1 VFGETRFYEFCD
13 FLVNL
18 AFTPLFLDDFSDG
31 FFGVPWEDDPVAG
44 LFFIEVLGKRLLE
57 SVFLPKAHLAEGL
70 ALADC
75 EAVSASMDSS
85 DGLAWSLHELG
96 RLSNVGFLLES
107 VPIAPEATEFAELNG
122 LDACELTLYGG
133 EEYELVLTIK
143 PESLEVAKAAVKAAG
158 GQLICIGKATKDKQ
172 ILLEANGK
180 KSTIEPR
187 GWEHFKSRV

>member
-1 VFGETRFYEFCD
+1 VMRYGVAQKSSLILRTGAKPGDILAVTGQFGK
-13 FLVNL
+13 
-18 AFTPLFLDDFSDG
+18 PS
-31 FFGVPWEDDPVAG
+31 AG
-44 LFFIEVLGKRLLE
+44 LRLLLNDCIAPEVLGKRLLK
-57 SVFLPKAHLAEGL
+57 SVYLPKAHLAEGL

-96 RLSNVGFLLES
+96 RLSNVGFLLEA

-122 LDACELTLYGG
+122 LDACELALYGG

-143 PESLEVAKAAVKAAG
+143 PECWEVAQAAVKAVG

-172 ILLEANGK
+172 IQLEVDGK
-180 KSTIEPR
+180 KSAIEPR